1 MMGDV
6 ICPTRPRNF
15 CTGVGNVEDVLY
27 RMAPS
32 SFVSKATTN
41 DIPMVAVINALES
54 NRAGLPNPSIAKP
67 LPALRYVNAPMALPR
82 R

>member
-1 MMGDV
+1 
-6 ICPTRPRNF
+6 
-15 CTGVGNVEDVLY
+15 
-27 RMAPS
+27 
-32 SFVSKATTN
+32 
-41 DIPMVAVINALES
+41 MVAVINALES